1 MTGVQT
7 CALPI
12 STNSQRDAWF
22 AGFNSNLVTTVWV
35 GKDSNETI
43 SEYGAQAALPIWVAF
58 MGDALEGTPNAVPER
73 PATVVT
79 ARVDADTGQRLADGQ
94 SGGII
99 ELFHQ
104 DHLPDYQQ
112 RRISRELEEA
122 SGSQGS
128 GTAESIF

>member
-1 MTGVQT
+1 MP
-7 CALPI
+7 C
-12 STNSQRDAWF
+12 
-22 AGFNSNLVTTVWV
+22 
-35 GKDSNETI
+35 
-43 SEYGAQAALPIWVAF
+43 
-58 MGDALEGTPNAVPER
+58 PNA
-73 PATVVT
+73 
-79 ARVDADTGQRLADGQ
+79 TGQRLADGQ
-94 SGGII
+94 SGGIS